1 MHMKLIVVAIFGIL
15 MTLFGLL
22 WFLQGAEIIHLN
34 PILCVSNCEPL
45 TGKSLLWQIVGT
57 VTFLVG
63 VSTIV
68 VCARQARCQRK
79 N

>member
-1 MHMKLIVVAIFGIL
+1 MSKKLIIVTIFGVVTAL
-15 MTLFGLL
+15 LGLL

-45 TGKSLLWQIVGT
+45 TGKSLLWQIVGAA
-57 VTFLVG
+57 TFLAGIFTV
-63 VSTIV
+63 V
-68 VCARQARCQRK
+68 VCARRVRRHRK